1 MKDILNRKLTNSS
14 PTEQSSEGVFLA
26 ASNKTAPAK
35 KGRPRKV
42 TEETVA
48 SEPIQVEKKE
58 TIQDEVVKE
67 EPTIVEA
74 ETPTIDE
81 EKTVVVN
88 EDVPVVKEEP
98 KQEEPKADEP
108 VEVKVENKPKRTLNR
123 YDFYG
128 VSWNGVEYDL

>member
-1 MKDILNRKLTNSS
+1 MVESK
-14 PTEQSSEGVFLA
+14 
-26 ASNKTAPAK
+26 NKTAPVR
-35 KGRPRKV
+35 KGRPKKV
-42 TEETVA
+42 VEETVA

-67 EPTIVEA
+67 EPAIVEA

-81 EKTVVVN
+81 EKTVVVD

-108 VEVKVENKPKRTLNR
+108 AEVKVENKPKRTLNR